1 MTLKELRNCNSIIA
15 YNDDCHGTKVFVNG
29 ELITNMD
36 NGLDAAVKLIEA
48 GQRSDPSK
56 FIIDIAIDLYDI
68 LENYDSQ
75 TADRIHAILSQSVL
89 LTESQVL
96 ALINKTYEKL

>member
-1 MTLKELRNCNSIIA
+1 
-15 YNDDCHGTKVFVNG
+15 
-29 ELITNMD
+29 MD

-48 GQRSDPSK
+48 GQHSDPSK

-75 TADRIHAILSQSVL
+75 TADRIHAILNQSVL

>member
-1 MTLKELRNCNSIIA
+1 
-15 YNDDCHGTKVFVNG
+15 
-29 ELITNMD
+29 MD

-56 FIIDIAIDLYDI
+56 FIIDIAIDLHDI

-75 TADRIHAILSQSVL
+75 TTNKVHSILSQSVL

>member
-1 MTLKELRNCNSIIA
+1 
-15 YNDDCHGTKVFVNG
+15 
-29 ELITNMD
+29 MD

-48 GQRSDPSK
+48 GQRSDSSK

>member
-1 MTLKELRNCNSIIA
+1 
-15 YNDDCHGTKVFVNG
+15 
-29 ELITNMD
+29 MD
-36 NGLDAAVKLIEA
+36 NELDAAVKLIEA
-48 GQRSDPSK
+48 GQRLDPSK

-89 LTESQVL
+89 LTKSQVL

>member
-1 MTLKELRNCNSIIA
+1 
-15 YNDDCHGTKVFVNG
+15 
-29 ELITNMD
+29 MD

-56 FIIDIAIDLYDI
+56 FIIDIAIDLHDI

-75 TADRIHAILSQSVL
+75 TVNRVHAILSQGVL

-96 ALINKTYEKL
+96 ALINNNYEKI

>member
-1 MTLKELRNCNSIIA
+1 
-15 YNDDCHGTKVFVNG
+15 
-29 ELITNMD
+29 MD
-36 NGLDAAVKLIEA
+36 NRLDAAVKLIEA

-56 FIIDIAIDLYDI
+56 FIIDIAIDLHDI

-75 TADRIHAILSQSVL
+75 TVDRIHAILSQSVL

-96 ALINKTYEKL
+96 ALINNNYEKI

>member
-1 MTLKELRNCNSIIA
+1 
-15 YNDDCHGTKVFVNG
+15 
-29 ELITNMD
+29 MD
-36 NGLDAAVKLIEA
+36 NGLEAAVKLIEA

-56 FIIDIAIDLYDI
+56 FIIDIAIDLHDI

-75 TADRIHAILSQSVL
+75 IVDRVHAILSQSVL

-96 ALINKTYEKL
+96 ALINNNYEKI

>member
-1 MTLKELRNCNSIIA
+1 
-15 YNDDCHGTKVFVNG
+15 
-29 ELITNMD
+29 MD

-96 ALINKTYEKL
+96 ALINKTYEKLQKRKFDFYLKVQYNNIIEKIKKYFFLNPF